1 LRRILVAI
9 ALLLY
14 AFPAFAQDKAEEE
27 KSYFLHYVEQKLSTP
42 NRKISISGISGVL
55 SSSATIGQITI
66 ADKDGVW
73 LKIVNA
79 SIDWNRAALLL
90 GRLDVNKLAAD
101 EIDML
106 RKPLPDKGMPAP
118 ESSGFQ
124 LPQLPVSIKLRELSV
139 ARITFGESVFGLG
152 SQLKLAGRVDL
163 ADGSLDT
170 ALDINRLDGPGGEFK
185 LAAKYADETK
195 KLDLDLSLAEP
206 ANGIVANLLNIEGK
220 PPVDMTLKGS
230 GPLDQLNLALTLD
243 ADKQRVLT
251 GTTNIRRGDGG
262 YGFSAKLGGPIA
274 RLVPPQFRD
283 FFGAD
288 TNLVAD
294 GVVKDSGGLSLD
306 RLNLASNALK
316 LDGSL
321 ETTSDGFLRRLKL
334 DASIADPT
342 GKTVL
347 LPVPGA
353 QTTVESARLA
363 LDFGNTPDDKWTGSL
378 DIDGLTSPT
387 FAAGK
392 VALAMGGVAE
402 NMDRPA
408 SRHVSFSTTGKAS
421 GITSK
426 RPDVAKALGEEID
439 LDVEGDWLAG
449 KPVELSKALLSGNGL
464 SLSIA
469 GEIAESIFNGT
480 IDVDAA
486 SIAPFSGLA
495 DRQLSGAMKLGAK
508 GQLGPLSGG
517 FDMVLDGKTTDLTI
531 DNPSADSLL
540 GGVTSITGRVA
551 RDETGLT
558 ADKLKVENQQLTLT
572 ADGKFA
578 TGKADFGFD
587 FALADLALASK
598 QASGRLTA
606 SGRARGDDGRI
617 ALVFKAEVPDGTL
630 AGKKLAGAVANFDG
644 VLQGGNVSGKVAG
657 NATLDDTPVSLAS
670 DITVANGDKRLTG
683 LIFNAGAT
691 RLSGDLTQSAAGLL
705 DGKLSLASTDIS
717 TAAALLLQQA
727 TGAAHADIALSNA
740 EGKQGAD
747 ISARLDGVTIGD
759 NHIGQA
765 EVKAAI
771 ADLFGVPAV
780 DGTIKASA
788 LTVAKIDVATL
799 DANADRNGEATKFD
813 ATARLK
819 NGTDAAVAGSLAPE
833 NGGYRLKLTRTDL
846 RQGQLSLALAEP
858 ASILVQGQN
867 FTIDSLSLDTGG
879 GRIDAKGKIA
889 DTLNLAVTIKAL
901 PLAIANAVRPD
912 LGAGGTID
920 GNANISGERA
930 EPNIQFSL
938 QGKNLTAAVLKQ
950 AGLSTVSVDAKGNS
964 KGQTLQLDAN
974 VASPEGLRATAKGSV
989 PLGDDGQIA
998 MNVDLNSF
1006 PLAALN
1012 GVAKGQNLGGKLSG
1026 SARIGGTL
1034 ADPAADFTIDGNRV
1048 SAAPLEDAGVTSLDV
1063 KAAGRYEDKA
1073 VTLRSASANSPQGLS
1088 VSASG
1093 RVPLSGSG
1101 LGVTVTGKAPLSL
1114 ANRLLADRGAQ
1125 ASGVLAL
1132 NAKVAGSIR
1141 KPLING
1147 SFSTSGAQFVDPET
1161 NLRLGDIAVNGSIAG
1176 ETVTLRSVTASLG
1189 KGGKMTVTGTI
1200 STNAAANFPANI
1212 RIVLDN
1218 ARYADGNMVV
1228 ARLNGNVSVTG
1239 PLTRDP
1245 LVSGNVDVERA
1256 EITVPD
1262 TLGGGA
1268 SGIDVKHV
1276 NPPPKVAATL
1286 ERAHADDGTPMPSA
1300 RPSVARLDLTVRAP
1314 ARIFVRGRGLDV
1326 ELGGRVKLTGPVT
1339 GIRPLGGFK
1348 LIRGRLSIIGQRIV
1362 FTEGEVTLVGDL
1374 DPMVNL
1380 VATSEGTD
1388 ITVFVTVTGRA
1399 SDPKIVFSS
1408 QPQLPQDEVLAR
1420 LIFNRSVNDLSAFQI
1435 AQLAAAVAELAGGSN
1450 TSLLGNLRKATGLD
1464 DLDVVTDSK
1473 GQTAVRAGRYIQDN
1487 IYLGVEAGA
1496 EGDTKGTVN
1505 LDVNKHLQA
1514 KGALGTTDSSLGLF
1528 YEKDY

>member
-1 LRRILVAI
+1 LLVAI
-9 ALLLY
+9 ALILTV
-14 AFPAFAQDKAEEE
+14 FPALAQDKAEAE
-27 KSYFLHYVEQKLSTP
+27 KSYFLQYVESKLSTP
-42 NRKISISGISGVL
+42 NRKISISNISGVL
-55 SSSATIGQITI
+55 SSSATIGEITI
-66 ADKDGVW
+66 ADRQGVW

-90 GRLDVNKLAAD
+90 GRLDVNKLEAQ

-124 LPQLPVSIKLRELSV
+124 LPELPVSIKLRELSV
-139 ARITFGESVFGLG
+139 AKITFGQSVFGLG

-170 ALDINRLDGPGGEFK
+170 ALDIHRLDGPGGEFK
-185 LAAKYADETK
+185 LTAKYANETK
-195 KLDLDLSLAEP
+195 VLDLDLSLSEP

-220 PPVDMTLKGS
+220 PPVDLTLKGA
-230 GPLDQLNLALTLD
+230 GPLDKLDLELTLD
-243 ADKQRVLT
+243 ANKQRVLT
-251 GTTNIRRGDGG
+251 GTTAIRRRDDG

-274 RLVPPQFRD
+274 KLVPPQFRD
-283 FFGAD
+283 FFGTD

-294 GVVKDSGGLSLD
+294 GVVKDAGGVSVD
-306 RLNLASNALK
+306 KLNLVSNALK

-321 ETTSDGFLRRLKL
+321 DTSSDGFLRRLKL

-347 LPVPGA
+347 LPVPGGK
-353 QTTVESARLA
+353 TTVESARLA
-363 LDFGNTPDDKWTGSL
+363 LDFGNTPDQKWTGSL
-378 DIDGLTSPT
+378 DIAGLTSPT
-387 FAAGK
+387 FAAEK
-392 VALAMGGVAE
+392 VALDMGGVAE
-402 NMDRPA
+402 NMDQPA
-408 SRHVSFSTTGKAS
+408 SRHISFTTSGKAS
-421 GITSK
+421 GLTSK
-426 RPDVAKALGEEID
+426 RPDVAKALGKAID
-439 LDVEGDWLAG
+439 LDIEGDWRAG
-449 KPVELSKALLSGNGL
+449 KPVELTKALLSGNGL
-464 SLSIA
+464 NLSIA
-469 GEIAESIFNGT
+469 GEIAETVFNGT

-495 DRQLSGAMKLGAK
+495 DRQLSGSMKLGAK
-508 GQLGPLSGG
+508 GQLKPLSGG
-517 FDMVLDGKTTDLTI
+517 FDLMLDGKTTDLTI
-531 DNPSADSLL
+531 DNPSVDSLL

-587 FALADLALASK
+587 FTLADLALAAK
-598 QASGRLTA
+598 QASGKLTA
-606 SGRARGDDGRI
+606 SGRAKGDNGRI
-617 ALVFKAEVPDGTL
+617 ALAFKAEVPDGTL
-630 AGKKLAGAVANFDG
+630 AGKKLAAGTVNFDG
-644 VLQGGNVSGKVAG
+644 ILENGNLSGKLDG
-657 NATLDDTPVSLAS
+657 GATLDNAPVSLAS
-670 DITVANGDKRLTG
+670 DINLANGVKKLTG
-683 LIFNAGAT
+683 LSFTAGAT
-691 RLSGDLTQSAAGLL
+691 RLTGDGTQSAAGLL

-717 TAAALLLQQA
+717 TAAALFLQQA
-727 TGAAHADIALSNA
+727 SGAAHADIALSNA
-740 EGKQGAD
+740 EGKQAAD
-747 ISARLDGVTIGD
+747 ISAKLDGVTVGD
-759 NHIGQA
+759 NRIGQA
-765 EVKAAI
+765 QLNAAI

-780 DGTIKASA
+780 NGSIKATD
-788 LTVAKIDVATL
+788 LTVAKIEVARI
-799 DANADRNGEATKFD
+799 DANAERNGDATKFN
-813 ATARLK
+813 ATANLK

-833 NGGYRLKLTRTDL
+833 NDGYRLKLTQTDL
-846 RQGQLSLALAEP
+846 KQGQLSVALAEP

-867 FTIDSLSLDTGG
+867 LAIDNLSLNAGG

-889 DTLNLAVTIKAL
+889 DTLDLAVTIRAL

-920 GNANISGERA
+920 GTANISGKRA
-930 EPNIQFSL
+930 DPDINFSL
-938 QGKNLTAAVLKQ
+938 QGKELTAAVLKQ
-950 AGLSTVSVDAKGNS
+950 AGLSTVSVDAKGQS
-964 KGQTLQLDAN
+964 SGRMLQLDAN
-974 VASPEGLRATAKGSV
+974 VASPEGLRAAAKGSV
-989 PLGDDGQIA
+989 PLGADGRIA
-998 MNVDLNSF
+998 MNVDLNAF

-1026 SARIGGTL
+1026 SAKIGGKL
-1034 ADPAADFTIDGNRV
+1034 ADPTADFTIDGNRV
-1048 SAAPLEDAGVTSLDV
+1048 SAAPLEKAGVTYLDV
-1063 KAAGRYEDKA
+1063 KAAGRYEGKA
-1073 VTLRSASANSPQGLS
+1073 VTLRSATANSPQGLS
-1088 VSASG
+1088 VSANG
-1093 RVPLSGSG
+1093 RVPLSGAG
-1101 LGVTVTGKAPLSL
+1101 LGVSVEGKAPLSL

-1125 ASGVLAL
+1125 ASGILAL
-1132 NAKVAGSIR
+1132 NAKVSGSIR
-1141 KPLING
+1141 KPLVNG
-1147 SFSTSGAQFVDPET
+1147 SFSTSGAQFVDPDT

-1228 ARLNGNVSVTG
+1228 ARLNGTITVTG
-1239 PLTRDP
+1239 PLVADP
-1245 LVSGNVDVERA
+1245 LISGNVDVKRA

-1268 SGIDVKHV
+1268 AGINVKHL

-1286 ERAHADDGTPMPSA
+1286 ERAHADDGTPVPTS
-1300 RPSVARLDLTVRAP
+1300 RPSVARVDLTVRAP

-1326 ELGGRVKLTGPVT
+1326 ELGGRVKLTGPIT
-1339 GIRPLGGFK
+1339 GIRPVGGFK

-1374 DPMVNL
+1374 DPMVHL

-1388 ITVFVTVTGRA
+1388 ITVFVTVEGRV
-1399 SDPKIVFSS
+1399 SDPKITFSS

-1464 DLDVVTDSK
+1464 DLDVVTNEK

-1496 EGDTKGTVN
+1496 QGDTKGTVN
-1505 LDVNKHLQA
+1505 LDITKHLKA
-1514 KGALGTTDSSLGLF
+1514 KGALGTSDSSLGLF

>member
-1 LRRILVAI
+1 MRRILVAI
-9 ALLLY
+9 ALLLTI
-14 AFPAFAQDKAEEE
+14 FPAFAQDKAEAE
-27 KSYFLHYVEQKLSTP
+27 KSYFLQYVEQKLSTP

-55 SSSATIGQITI
+55 SSSATIGEITI
-66 ADKDGVW
+66 ADRQGVW

-90 GRLDVNKLAAD
+90 GRLDVNKLAAE

-106 RKPLPDKGMPAP
+106 RKPLPEKGVPAP
-118 ESSGFQ
+118 ESSSFQ
-124 LPQLPVSIKLRELSV
+124 LPELPVSIKLRELSV
-139 ARITFGESVFGLG
+139 AKITFGESVFGLG
-152 SQLKLAGRVDL
+152 SQLKLSGRVDL

-185 LAAKYADETK
+185 LAAKYANETK

-230 GPLDQLNLALTLD
+230 GPLDKLDLALTLD
-243 ADKQRVLT
+243 ADHQRVLT
-251 GTTNIRRGDGG
+251 GTTNIRRSDGG

-274 RLVPPQFRD
+274 KLVPPQFRD

-288 TNLVAD
+288 TNLLAD
-294 GVVKDSGGLSLD
+294 GVVKDSGGVILD

-347 LPVPGA
+347 LPVSGA
-353 QTTVESARLA
+353 QTTIENAKLA
-363 LDFGNTPDDKWTGSL
+363 VAFGDDPDQKWTGSL
-378 DIDGLTSPT
+378 DIAGLTSPT
-387 FAAGK
+387 FASENI
-392 VALAMGGVAE
+392 ALDMGGVAE
-402 NMDRPA
+402 NMDQPA
-408 SRHVSFSTTGKAS
+408 SRHISFSTKGKAS

-426 RPDVAKALGEEID
+426 RPDVAKALGKEID
-439 LDVEGDWLAG
+439 LDIQGDWRAG

-469 GEIAESIFNGT
+469 GEIAESVFNGT
-480 IDVDAA
+480 IDVDAS

-495 DRQLSGAMKLGAK
+495 DRQLSGSMKLAAK
-508 GQLGPLSGG
+508 GQLKPLSGG
-517 FDMVLDGKTTDLTI
+517 FDMVLDGKTMDLTI
-531 DNPSADSLL
+531 DSPSADSLL

-558 ADKLKVENQQLTLT
+558 ADKLRIENQQLTLT

-587 FALADLALASK
+587 FTLADLALAAK
-598 QASGRLTA
+598 QASGKLTA
-606 SGRARGDDGRI
+606 SGRAKGDNGRI
-617 ALVFKAEVPDGTL
+617 ALAFKAEVPDGTL
-630 AGKKLAGAVANFDG
+630 AEKKLAGAVMNFDG
-644 VLQGGNVSGKVAG
+644 ILQNGNLSGKLDG
-657 NATLDDTPVSLAS
+657 NATLDNAPVSLAS
-670 DITVANGDKRLTG
+670 DIALADGEKRLTG
-683 LIFNAGAT
+683 LSFTAGAT
-691 RLSGDLTQSAAGLL
+691 RLSGDVTQSATGLL

-717 TAAALLLQQA
+717 TAAALFLQEA
-727 TGAAHADIALSNA
+727 SGAAHADIALSNT
-740 EGKQGAD
+740 EGKQAAD
-747 ISARLDGVTIGD
+747 ISARLDGVTVGE
-759 NHIGQA
+759 NRIGQA
-765 EVKAAI
+765 QLNAAI

-780 DGTIKASA
+780 NGSAKATD
-788 LTVAKIDVATL
+788 LTVAKIEVTRL
-799 DANADRNGEATKFD
+799 DANANRNGDATKFD
-813 ATARLK
+813 ATANLK

-833 NGGYRLKLTRTDL
+833 NDGYRLRLTQTDL
-846 RQGQLSLALAEP
+846 KQGKLSVALAEP

-867 FTIDSLSLDTGG
+867 LAIDSLSLNTGG
-879 GRIDAKGKIA
+879 GRIDAKGKVA
-889 DTLNLAVTIKAL
+889 DKLDLAVTIHAL
-901 PLAIANAVRPD
+901 PLAIANAIRPD
-912 LGAGGTID
+912 LQAGGTID
-920 GNANISGERA
+920 GTANVSGERA
-930 EPNIQFSL
+930 NPDINFSL
-938 QGKNLTAAVLKQ
+938 QGKGLTAAALRE

-964 KGQTLQLDAN
+964 SGKTLQLDAN
-974 VASPEGLRATAKGSV
+974 VTSPEGLRAVAKGNV
-989 PLGDDGQIA
+989 PLDDEGRIA
-998 MNVDLNSF
+998 MNVDLDAF

-1012 GVAKGQNLGGKLSG
+1012 AVAKGQNLGGKLSA
-1026 SARIGGTL
+1026 SAKVGGTL
-1034 ADPAADFTIDGNRV
+1034 ADPTADFTIDGNRV
-1048 SAAPLEDAGVTSLDV
+1048 SAAPLENAGVTYLDV
-1063 KAAGRYEDKA
+1063 KAAGRYEGKA
-1073 VTLRSASANSPQGLS
+1073 ITLRSATANSPQGLS
-1088 VSASG
+1088 ISASG

-1101 LGVTVTGKAPLSL
+1101 LGVSIDGKAPLSL

-1125 ASGVLAL
+1125 ASGILAL
-1132 NAKVAGSIR
+1132 NAKVSGSIR

-1228 ARLNGNVSVTG
+1228 ARLNGNIAVTG

-1245 LVSGNVDVERA
+1245 LISGNIDVERA
-1256 EITVPD
+1256 EISVPD

-1268 SGIDVKHV
+1268 AGIDVKHL
-1276 NPPPKVAATL
+1276 NAPPKVAATL
-1286 ERAHADDGTPMPSA
+1286 ARAHANDGTPVPTG
-1300 RPSVARLDLTVRAP
+1300 RPSVAKLDLTVRAP

-1326 ELGGRVKLTGPVT
+1326 ELGGQIKLTGPVT
-1339 GIRPLGGFK
+1339 GIRPVGGFK

-1362 FTEGEVTLVGDL
+1362 FTEGEVTLIGDL
-1374 DPMVNL
+1374 DPMVHL

-1399 SDPKIVFSS
+1399 SDPKVVFSS
-1408 QPQLPQDEVLAR
+1408 QPELPQDEVLAR
-1420 LIFNRSVNDLSAFQI
+1420 LIFNRGINDLSAFQI

-1464 DLDVVTDSK
+1464 DLDVVTNEK

-1496 EGDTKGTVN
+1496 QGDTKGTVN
-1505 LDVNKHLQA
+1505 LDITKDLKA
-1514 KGALGTTDSSLGLF
+1514 KGALGTTDSSMGLF